1 MKRNFL
7 MKLLSFVLAVL
18 AVVMLFPYGTL
29 TAYATDNNP
38 QSDELPADETSTDS
52 QNIAD
57 LPEGDE
63 PAEPAADGVEL
74 ETEVLYYEYEI
85 ENTAMPAPPMT
96 NIGGSVDPNALEL
109 NGLADG
115 VYAIENV
122 GNDNYFM
129 SVQGGYIESG
139 YRIQQQN
146 YGSNTPLTDFS
157 GLSLFKVSRIGT
169 TNKYIIRSMLGN
181 RMSFG
186 IESEADGSVVSTQF
200 IDPDDSKVT
209 DGYVYTITYSTGGYL
224 IKPYGNSKVITAP
237 NSTASG
243 DAGGVAAQLFLST
256 QSEAGNRGKW
266 KFITYTGNTRY
277 GVSITRTAG
286 MGNGIVKGK
295 TGTIWVN
302 SWSTVIG
309 ANTPYI
315 AVDPGYTNIASSS
328 WTQSNFSTKVTAV
341 KCGDF
346 QMKSE
351 IRTGSSTTA
360 THTLYSTYTVIPDIV
375 GDTAFVQNVATG
387 RYMEV
392 ESAST
397 ANGGIVQQWQF
408 HTGNQAQWI
417 FELGGGGYFKIKNVN
432 SGKYLGVD
440 PDTNAYVRQYSNISD
455 YALWKITET
464 AQGNYKFTR
473 KSNSKALSS
482 PSSSSENGAD
492 LVMIIYGNNTNY
504 RDEWKIVAFPLDVS
518 LIALP
523 ENYNRSDYFQ
533 NILTTLGHIDYR
545 SSYDNH
551 AVVSSNTNTQTVMLK
566 SELLYYMKHSKI
578 TLIRTHGSRTSITV
592 GNGLLTTTDMA
603 ALSSDYFDNSDLIIY
618 GACMTAQGGMSDSG
632 NLVNMTI
639 SKGARTVIGF
649 ENSVYAEACNAWSE
663 YFFQIYATY
672 INVEGKTIADV
683 CDRTDIIMRGHPL
696 YRSDD
701 GTITLENYIIAGEI
715 NFP

>member
-57 LPEGDE
+57 PPEGDE

-109 NGLADG
+109 NSLADG

-209 DGYVYTITYSTGGYL
+209 DGYVYTITYSAGGYL

-266 KFITYTGNTRY
+266 RFTKYTGNTIY

-328 WTQSNFSTKVTAV
+328 WTQSNFSTKVTAL

-351 IRTGSSTTA
+351 IRTGSSTAA

-375 GDTAFVQNVATG
+375 GDTAFVQNVSADK
-387 RYMEV
+387 YMEIKNG
-392 ESAST
+392 ST
-397 ANGGIVQQWQF
+397 IAGGIAQLNTFGNHAKMQWV
-408 HTGNQAQWI
+408 
-417 FELGGGGYFKIKNVN
+417 FELGGSGYFKIKNVN
-432 SGKYLGVD
+432 SGRYLGVD
-440 PDTNAYVRQYSNISD
+440 SSDITKVKQYSTVTDYTLWKLTETSNGRYKISCKASALSGKVLSIPTSTGANGTELTMLAYVSDSD
-455 YALWKITET
+455 YKDEWAVYKGKI
-464 AQGNYKFTR
+464 
-473 KSNSKALSS
+473 LSS
-482 PSSSSENGAD
+482 VPTSLRSTSDHLCIPCAITNVAGYWSISGYSQFGCSSSTQQEN
-492 LVMIIYGNNTNY
+492 
-504 RDEWKIVAFPLDVS
+504 VARAVHQRMQS
-518 LIALP
+518 IGGTASA
-523 ENYNRSDYFQ
+523 NRNIQIGYDYFSHTSGTKKYVLKST
-533 NILTTLGHIDYR
+533 NIWRGDANFSIETVKNEIDAGRPIMIGYAAVDGSPYAGHMTVASGYIYIGGSFFVYVSDAHNSAYQR
-545 SSYDNH
+545 HLFNANTYNDFI
-551 AVVSSNTNTQTVMLK
+551 ATVECVVSSN
-566 SELLYYMKHSKI
+566 
-578 TLIRTHGSRTSITV
+578 
-592 GNGLLTTTDMA
+592 
-603 ALSSDYFDNSDLIIY
+603 
-618 GACMTAQGGMSDSG
+618 
-632 NLVNMTI
+632 
-639 SKGARTVIGF
+639 
-649 ENSVYAEACNAWSE
+649 
-663 YFFQIYATY
+663 
-672 INVEGKTIADV
+672 
-683 CDRTDIIMRGHPL
+683 
-696 YRSDD
+696 
-701 GTITLENYIIAGEI
+701 
-715 NFP
+715 

>member
-57 LPEGDE
+57 PPEGDE

-109 NGLADG
+109 KGLADG

-266 KFITYTGNTRY
+266 KFIKYTGNTRY

-417 FELGGGGYFKIKNVN
+417 FELGGSGYFKIKNVN
-432 SGKYLGVD
+432 SGRYLGVD
-440 PDTNAYVRQYSNISD
+440 SSDITKVKQYSTVTDYTLWKLTETSNGRYKISCKASALSGKVLSTPSSTSANGVDLTMLAYVSNSD
-455 YALWKITET
+455 YK
-464 AQGNYKFTR
+464 
-473 KSNSKALSS
+473 
-482 PSSSSENGAD
+482 
-492 LVMIIYGNNTNY
+492 
-504 RDEWKIVAFPLDVS
+504 DEWKIYDNLSTYYGTLQYWNDDNERIGYWASPPSLYVENMTPSSQFYFESGISSARTQWSSALNISFPTEEESGADIKIYGLSPTDYYNETGTSWPNNRTGYTISS
-518 LIALP
+518 LYKQGYAVYQGNIKRIDRRCAASIYIIYRP
-523 ENYNRSDYFQ
+523 ESPRAKNE
-533 NILTTLGHIDYR
+533 TMKTVVHELGHALGY
-545 SSYDNH
+545 SG
-551 AVVSSNTNTQTVMLK
+551 
-566 SELLYYMKHSKI
+566 HSP
-578 TLIRTHGSRTSITV
+578 
-592 GNGLLTTTDMA
+592 TTTDVMYA
-603 ALSSDYFDNSDLIIY
+603 GAHSQYILSS
-618 GACMTAQGGMSDSG
+618 
-632 NLVNMTI
+632 
-639 SKGARTVIGF
+639 
-649 ENSVYAEACNAWSE
+649 SE
-663 YFFQIYATY
+663 INHLCQIY
-672 INVEGKTIADV
+672 
-683 CDRTDIIMRGHPL
+683 
-696 YRSDD
+696 
-701 GTITLENYIIAGEI
+701 TLMN
-715 NFP
+715 